1 MLYLAWAILLGLMTY
16 GFQHW
21 LARERNPN
29 RVPTSARDATSVSVT
44 LKQNRQGHYYV
55 NGSINDRPVEFVVDT
70 GATDVAVPA
79 PLARELQLERGA
91 PVQLQTANGVVNG
104 FATRLARVRI
114 GAIEQTQVRAHINP
128 SMNGDE
134 VLLGMSFLRR
144 LEFTQR
150 GDTLVLRQWTQ

>member
-1 MLYLAWAILLGLMTY
+1 MDVVSRLGDFAWAHDVRLSALVG
-16 GFQHW
+16 
-21 LARERNPN
+21 ARAQSQSRPDER
-29 RVPTSARDATSVSVT
+29 ARCHECERD
-44 LKQNRQGHYYV
+44 
-55 NGSINDRPVEFVVDT
+55 
-70 GATDVAVPA
+70 TDVAVPA